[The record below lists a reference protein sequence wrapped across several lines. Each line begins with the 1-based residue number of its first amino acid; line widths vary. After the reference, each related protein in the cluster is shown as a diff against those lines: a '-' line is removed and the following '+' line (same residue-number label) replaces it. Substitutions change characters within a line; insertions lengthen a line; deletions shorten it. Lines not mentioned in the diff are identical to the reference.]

1 MQLIGKMPWKGWIP
15 EAGLLPSRKVN
26 QCPILFNVLSGRTF
40 HVAYGQD
47 RMSSETKEAILYG
60 QLQEG
65 LPLEFFRGPAV
76 LGALGYKEFCVVA
89 AKGKE
94 RRLSK
99 LKKRQAYLHQGNSQ
113 AGNIPKPITTNQ
125 SPVKRAENG

>member
-1 MQLIGKMPWKGWIP
+1 MERLDPG
-15 EAGLLPSRKVN
+15 SRVTAQQEGESVSN
-26 QCPILFNVLSGRTF
+26 FVQRLERTF

-113 AGNIPKPITTNQ
+113 AGNIPKPTTTNQ